1 MQAFDWDEAE
11 QEHYRRMFEMLAGHL
26 DEKATRLVGAAMA
39 LSLGPGSHRAVRG
52 ITGLAMDTLQL
63 GVAQLQGDVA
73 LPKESA
79 ATAAAAR
86 KSPTFIRIWFLPYA
100 SWWKRI
106 RKGIRNRPY
115 CGPRRA

>member
-1 MQAFDWDEAE
+1 MQAFDWNEAE

-63 GVAQLQGDVA
+63 GVAQLQGEVE
-73 LPKESA
+73 LPAESS
-79 ATAAAAR
+79 R
-86 KSPTFIRIWFLPYA
+86 
-100 SWWKRI
+100 
-106 RKGIRNRPY
+106 G
-115 CGPRRA
+115 G